1 MPKATFKC
9 TVTDSHADGENTV
22 LDVQLVNPTQTIAL
36 MTHLQLHQKESGR
49 RVLPVFYSDNYISL
63 VPGESR
69 SLTIQ
74 AATKD
79 LDGNSPQLLVD
90 GYNVDVQPAEGSVA
104 IAPNLNAQPLHWPA
118 SNIVPDRSD
127 TAP

>member
-1 MPKATFKC
+1 
-9 TVTDSHADGENTV
+9 
-22 LDVQLVNPTQTIAL
+22 
-36 MTHLQLHQKESGR
+36 MTHLQLHQKRSGK

-79 LDGNSPQLLVD
+79 LGNDSPLLLIDGF
-90 GYNVDVQPAEGSVA
+90 NVDVQPSEGAVS
-104 IAPNLNAQPLHWPA
+104 IAPNLNAQPSHWPA
-118 SNIVPDRSD
+118 SGIVPDQD
-127 TAP
+127 Y